1 MTATPSL
8 RIGIAQINPVL
19 GDLNGNADQIVRAW
33 AHFEGRADLIV
44 FPEMVTCGYPPED
57 LVLKPVF
64 IDQIEKQIQK
74 LLAHSATS
82 KSAAAISTP
91 WRTEGRRY
99 NAILLIAEGKIL
111 ATVPKHELPNYG
123 VFDERRLFVP
133 GPLPAPVAFR
143 GVKLGLM
150 TCEDLWFDRCAANL
164 KAQDADILIVPNGSP
179 FSQRHLSR
187 RLLQARNR
195 ARETGLPLV
204 YVNQVGGQDELVFD
218 GSSFALNAKGEKVYQ
233 GASFAEA
240 LDLLEP
246 EVWGAKG
253 KDLSA
258 LSEDHLPVGG
268 PGEIYRALMLG
279 LRDYIGKNGFPGVLL
294 GLSGGIDSALS
305 AVIAADALGPER
317 VRCVMMPSC
326 YTAQESLDDAAALA
340 NNIGARLDEISIEK
354 PFAAFNDLL
363 GPSFNSDTPS
373 ITYENIQPRI
383 RGLILMA
390 LSNATGAMV
399 LSTGN
404 KSEMAVGYATLYGDM
419 CGGFNV
425 LKDLYKTEVYA
436 LSRWRNANVPPEAA
450 GRGGRLN
457 PIPDNILTRAPTAEL
472 KDNQTDQD
480 TLPPYAEL
488 DAILEGLIERE
499 QGVDEL
505 VAAGHMRETVI
516 RVWKMLDRAEYKR
529 RQAAP
534 GIKITSR
541 AFGRDRRYPITN
553 QFLNII
559 EKA

>member
-8 RIGIAQINPVL
+8 RIGIAQINPTL
-19 GDLNGNADQIVRAW
+19 GDLHGNADKIIRAW
-33 AHFEGRADLIV
+33 THFEGRADLIV

-64 IDQIEKQIQK
+64 IDEIEKQVAKLIQ
-74 LLAHSATS
+74 HSATS
-82 KSAAAISTP
+82 KAAAVISTP
-91 WRTEGRRY
+91 WRINGERY

-123 VFDERRLFVP
+123 VFDERRLFSS
-133 GPLPAPVAFR
+133 GPLPYPVKFR
-143 GVKLGLM
+143 GVMLGLM
-150 TCEDLWFDRCAANL
+150 TCEDMWFKRAACNL
-164 KAQDADILIVPNGSP
+164 QDHGADILIVPNGSP

-233 GASFAEA
+233 GASFTEA
-240 LDLLEP
+240 FDLLGP
-246 EVWGAKG
+246 EVWSKKG
-253 KDLSA
+253 EDLSA
-258 LSEDHLPVGG
+258 LSDDTLPASG
-268 PGEIYRALMLG
+268 PGEVYRALMLG

-294 GLSGGIDSALS
+294 GLSGGIDSALT

-317 VRCVMMPSC
+317 VRCVMMPSR
-326 YTAQESLDDAAALA
+326 YTARESLDDAAALA
-340 NNIGARLDEISIEK
+340 SALGIKLDEISIEQ
-354 PFAAFNDLL
+354 PFAAFNELL
-363 GPSFNSDTPS
+363 GPFFDAKTPS

-425 LKDLYKTEVYA
+425 LKDLYKMEVYA
-436 LSRWRNANVPPEAA
+436 LSRWRNAHVPPEALDQA
-450 GRGGRLN
+450 ALN
-457 PIPDNILTRAPTAEL
+457 PIPENILTRPPTAEL

-499 QGVDEL
+499 LGVDDL
-505 VAAGHMRETVI
+505 VKAGYARETVLK
-516 RVWKMLDRAEYKR
+516 VWRMLDRAEYKR
-529 RQAAP
+529 RQAPP
-534 GIKITSR
+534 GVKITSR